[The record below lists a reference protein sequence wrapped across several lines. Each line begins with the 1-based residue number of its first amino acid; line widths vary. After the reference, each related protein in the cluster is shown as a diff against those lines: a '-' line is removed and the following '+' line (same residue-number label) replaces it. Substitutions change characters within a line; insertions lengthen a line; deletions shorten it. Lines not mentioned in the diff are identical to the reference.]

1 MASKLQ
7 DTIEF
12 LKDFGLFDVI
22 LPFLLIFA
30 ITYAILQKTK
40 LLGKNDNL
48 DSVVAL
54 VFALIVISANKIVAT
69 ILTAIPNVLLL
80 LIIAFS
86 FLLMIGL
93 FFKDENFLQG
103 GETER
108 TWYYWFFSVAMFIG
122 VIFIFLGAWTMDSGE
137 SLLSYIIGNLYDNI
151 GTDLVGGVVL
161 VGIVALAIWFITKPS
176 GGGKNP

>member
-7 DTIEF
+7 STIEF

-40 LLGKNDNL
+40 LLGSKDNL

-93 FFKDENFLQG
+93 FFKDDNFLQG
-103 GETER
+103 GETKR

-122 VIFIFLGAWTMDSGE
+122 VILIFLGAWTMDSGE
-137 SLLSYIIGNLYDNI
+137 SLLSYIFGELYSNVGN
-151 GTDLVGGVVL
+151 DLVGGVVL
-161 VGIVALAIWFITKPS
+161 VGLIALAVWFITKPS
-176 GGGKNP
+176 GGGKSS